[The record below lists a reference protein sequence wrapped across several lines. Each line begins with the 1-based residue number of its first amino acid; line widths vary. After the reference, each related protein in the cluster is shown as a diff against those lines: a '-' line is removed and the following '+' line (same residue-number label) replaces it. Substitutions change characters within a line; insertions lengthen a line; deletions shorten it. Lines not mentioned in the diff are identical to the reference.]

1 MYSFKNSGCVL
12 FTILASGSE
21 PDSEQAVNKH
31 LLNKLAKSV
40 DAYNFSNFIEI

>member
-12 FTILASGSE
+12 FTILASG
-21 PDSEQAVNKH
+21 PQPGSEQAFNKY

-40 DAYNFSNFIEI
+40 GAYNFSNFIEI